1 MKKLP
6 KVVEEPMEILGIQY
20 PLDTERD
27 IRKEIVNRWEAL
39 GFADGLS
46 GKINEKLRELFESEA
61 KGLLA
66 DSSGQTI
73 EWPVIRRVT
82 KIRDYNNHDDK

>member
-6 KVVEEPMEILGIQY
+6 KVIEEPMEPLGIQY

-27 IRKEIVNRWEAL
+27 IRKEIVNRWEEL

-46 GKINEKLRELFESEA
+46 GKINEKIRELFESEA

-73 EWPVIRRVT
+73 EWPAIRRVT